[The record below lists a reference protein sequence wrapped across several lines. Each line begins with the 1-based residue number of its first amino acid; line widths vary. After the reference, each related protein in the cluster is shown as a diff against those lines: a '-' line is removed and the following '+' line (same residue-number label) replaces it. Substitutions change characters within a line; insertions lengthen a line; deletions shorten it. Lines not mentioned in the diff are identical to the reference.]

1 MKTIKFLGAAG
12 MVTGS
17 SYLLKDDTGTAI
29 LVDMGMFQGTALESQ
44 WNHAPLAFD
53 PRTLTAVVLTH
64 AHLDHCGRLPLLTK
78 NGFMGRIFMTPA
90 TKQLLEITL
99 FDSLKVAKMES
110 KRTQQAPMFDETAV
124 QSILLQSVTI
134 DYHEQF
140 DIGRYT
146 GELIDAGHILGSAS
160 LILTDKSSTDDMQKI
175 AFSGDLGNTPQ
186 DLIRP
191 TEYVQEADVV
201 VMESTYGDRPHPND
215 NPRKILME
223 EISIMEK
230 NGGVLLIPAFSIERT
245 QVLLHLINHLK
256 EDDLVKRRLPVYLD
270 SPMGGKITDIY
281 RKFPQLYSE
290 ELSAHAQKGDPFDF
304 PGLTVVDSH
313 GDSMALRKKK
323 EPKVIIAGSGM
334 MSGGRIV
341 DHARHYLPQ
350 KNTRLLFVGYQG
362 EDTLGREIEEG
373 ARSVSIYDKTVE
385 IKASVRTLYGMS
397 AHADQPRLL
406 SWLNHIHGVK
416 TVFLIHG
423 EDGPRSVLAQCIRE
437 EGTIPLVVEPQMKE
451 EFQLD
456 VLSTDA

>member
-29 LVDMGMFQGTALESQ
+29 LVDMGMFQGTALETQ
-44 WNHAPLAFD
+44 WNHAPLACD

-99 FDSLKVAKMES
+99 FDSLNVAKMES
-110 KRTQQAPMFDETAV
+110 RRTHQQPMFDEAAV
-124 QSILLQSVTI
+124 NSILLQSVTV
-134 DYHEQF
+134 DYHEAF
-140 DIGRYT
+140 DISRYSGT
-146 GELIDAGHILGSAS
+146 LIDAGHILGSGS
-160 LILTDKSSTDDMQKI
+160 LLLTDHSGHDDMRRI

-191 TEYVQEADVV
+191 TEYIAEADAV
-201 VMESTYGDRPHPND
+201 VMESTYGDRPHTND
-215 NPRKILME
+215 NPQKILAE
-223 EISIMEK
+223 EITRVEK

-245 QVLLHLINHLK
+245 QVLLHLIGHLK
-256 EDDLVKRRLPVYLD
+256 EDGLIKRRLPVYLD
-270 SPMGGKITDIY
+270 SPMGGKITEIY
-281 RKFPQLYSE
+281 RKFPQLYGE
-290 ELSAHAQKGDPFDF
+290 ELAVHAQKGNPFDF
-304 PGLTVVDSH
+304 PGLTVVESH
-313 GDSMALRKKK
+313 GESMALRKKK

-350 KNTRLLFVGYQG
+350 KNTHLLFVGYQG

-373 ARSVSIYDKTVE
+373 ARTVTIHNQTVE
-385 IKASVRTLYGMS
+385 IHASIRTLYGMS

-406 SWLNHIHGVK
+406 SWLKNISGVK
-416 TVFLIHG
+416 TAFLTHG
-423 EDGPRSVLAQCIRE
+423 EDGPRGVLSERILSE
-437 EGTIPLVVEPQMKE
+437 STVPLVVQPQMNE